1 VRRLGYAGH
10 VSELGEWGPVVN
22 GGAWVTVGS
31 TPVDV
36 LFRDLD
42 TVERWLAEAREGRF
56 EVLSQNGHVVGAPT
70 YVPAG
75 ELALLP
81 AAHRRGPASGLP

>member
-1 VRRLGYAGH
+1 
-10 VSELGEWGPVVN
+10 
-22 GGAWVTVGS
+22 
-31 TPVDV
+31 
-36 LFRDLD
+36 
-42 TVERWLAEAREGRF
+42 
-56 EVLSQNGHVVGAPT
+56 VLSQNGHVVGAPT